1 MRESKRLKMS
11 EQDKL
16 KSNAEYQ
23 RRSMMTSEERARSAI
38 EKLSQNIHEQNTR
51 DGKHT
56 SYDSALRKATEIAHT
71 ILRKGSKKKG
81 K

>member
-1 MRESKRLKMS
+1 MS
-11 EQDKL
+11 EQDNL

-23 RRSMMTSEERARSAI
+23 RRSIMTSEERARSAI
-38 EKLSQNIHEQNTR
+38 DQLSKNIHEQNMR
-51 DGKHT
+51 DGKNT
-56 SYDSALRKATEIAHT
+56 SYDSALRHATEIAHK